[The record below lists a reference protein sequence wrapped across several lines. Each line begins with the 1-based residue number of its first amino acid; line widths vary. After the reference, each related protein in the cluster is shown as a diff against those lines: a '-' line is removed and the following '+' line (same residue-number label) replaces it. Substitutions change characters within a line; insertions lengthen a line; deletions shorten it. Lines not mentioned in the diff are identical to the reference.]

1 MPSPPPFIPSTG
13 TTIHHRGK
21 RSAQTALLLPGHTSQ
36 KLFCATVG
44 WAVNGFL
51 LRVSHCHKRHKL
63 GADGR
68 ANNDDDNDESAIIM
82 GLFLGSA
89 CILGLGT
96 AVLCY
101 SVGIWSWMK
110 DKDAWKRAL
119 LYMHWARPPLC
130 WRSARV
136 EGHHCFENVEIKGK
150 HNLLAA
156 LIAYPGGKDVYQRK
170 FTNRERIPGD
180 TNDTRTVVVF
190 LHGRAGTRS
199 RDFLLDE
206 YLSIAGNFDAA
217 VLAIDYQGFAENR
230 GFPDREHLQDD
241 AMDAYKYAVYEMNAE
256 MVVVWGQSL
265 GSGIGADLV
274 RRLQE
279 MPFNHPMAQ
288 PLQSLVLEAPYTS
301 MVDAFMSHWLSA
313 QVRRLCGEALARH
326 FAEWLI
332 PDKWDTKSF
341 IGDLDLPILIMHA
354 KNDRTIPFRHGEQLA
369 GVFQNA
375 AQTIGGQRMCFF
387 YNPSDGGH
395 GRLCY
400 TSQFGETLRNFKEM
414 TGMYAEDG
422 VAVVE

>member
-1 MPSPPPFIPSTG
+1 
-13 TTIHHRGK
+13 
-21 RSAQTALLLPGHTSQ
+21 
-36 KLFCATVG
+36 
-44 WAVNGFL
+44 
-51 LRVSHCHKRHKL
+51 
-63 GADGR
+63 
-68 ANNDDDNDESAIIM
+68 M
-82 GLFLGSA
+82 GIFLGSA

-96 AVLCY
+96 ALLCY

-119 LYMHWARPPLC
+119 LYMHWVRPPLW
-130 WRSARV
+130 WRPARI

-156 LIAYPGGKDVYQRK
+156 LIAYPGGKDVYRRK
-170 FTNRERIPGD
+170 FVNRERLPDD
-180 TNDTRTVVVF
+180 TDETRIVVVF

-199 RDFLLDE
+199 REFLLDE
-206 YLSIAGNFDAA
+206 YLSIAGNLDAA

-241 AMDAYKYAVYEMNAE
+241 AMDAYKYAVREMNAE

-279 MPFNHPMAQ
+279 LRHDD
-288 PLQSLVLEAPYTS
+288 PLQLRLKALVLEAPYTS
-301 MVDAFMSHWLSA
+301 MVDAFMTHWLSA
-313 QVRRLCGEALARH
+313 PVRALCGEERSRR

-332 PDKWDTKSF
+332 PDKWDTKS
-341 IGDLDLPILIMHA
+341 IINDLDLPILFMHA
-354 KNDRTIPFRHGEQLA
+354 KNDRTIPFHHSEQLVGLFFVA
-369 GVFQNA
+369 VNNMGN
-375 AQTIGGQRMCFF
+375 QRMCSF
-387 YNPSDGGH
+387 YKPDTGGH

-400 TSQFGETLRNFKEM
+400 TAKFGETLRSFKQM
-414 TGMYAEDG
+414 TAMYTEDG